1 MPAAH
6 DQSTDLLR
14 DIMWQFAFDLLRFI
28 APFVLGLFACM
39 FVVLAYKRLRRYRLS
54 RSTLSKVDLLTGK
67 DFETYLATRFRA
79 LGYKVE
85 QTKLV
90 GDYGADLVLTRE
102 GYRTVVQAKRY
113 SKNVGIKAVQ
123 EVLGAK
129 AKYNAQNAIVV
140 TNSGYTREAVE
151 LAQSAGVELWGRERL
166 ISELLRTPG
175 APAESASTPQQ
186 SGVAVCSICGCAVS
200 QKVRDYCAEH
210 RDRFGGD
217 VYCFEH
223 QKTIRK
229 PKAESS

>member
-1 MPAAH
+1 M
-6 DQSTDLLR
+6 STDTIAFVRRLL
-14 DIMWQFAFDLLRFI
+14 IVLLDFVPILWPFLVLILGYCLFI
-28 APFVLGLFACM
+28 IARK
-39 FVVLAYKRLRRYRLS
+39 YWRRHRLS
-54 RSTLSKVDLLTGK
+54 RMGLSEVDLLTGK

-113 SKNVGIKAVQ
+113 NKNVGIKAVQ

-129 AKYNAQNAIVV
+129 AKYKAQNAIVV

-200 QKVRDYCAEH
+200 QKVRDYCEEH
-210 RDRFGGD
+210 RDRFGGN

-223 QKTIRK
+223 QKAIRK
-229 PKAESS
+229 PKVESR

>member
-1 MPAAH
+1 M
-6 DQSTDLLR
+6 STGTIVFLKRTLIELL
-14 DIMWQFAFDLLRFI
+14 DSIQILWPFLVLFLGYNLFLLARK
-28 APFVLGLFACM
+28 
-39 FVVLAYKRLRRYRLS
+39 YWRRYRLS
-54 RSTLSKVDLLTGK
+54 RMGLSDVDMLSGK

-129 AKYNAQNAIVV
+129 AKYKAQNAIVV
-140 TNSGYTREAVE
+140 TNSGYTKEAVE
-151 LAQSAGVELWGRERL
+151 LAHSAGVEFWGRDRL
-166 ISELLRTPG
+166 ISEILRTPE
-175 APAESASTPQQ
+175 APVESASTAQL
-186 SGVAVCSICGCAVS
+186 SGVAVCAICGCAVS
-200 QKVRDYCAEH
+200 QKVRDYCEEH
-210 RDRFGGD
+210 RDRFGGN

-223 QKTIRK
+223 QKAIRK
-229 PKAESS
+229 PKVESS

>member
-1 MPAAH
+1 MTM
-6 DQSTDLLR
+6 STDTIAFVRRLL
-14 DIMWQFAFDLLRFI
+14 IVLLDFVPILWPFLVLILGYCLFI
-28 APFVLGLFACM
+28 IARK
-39 FVVLAYKRLRRYRLS
+39 YWRRHRLS
-54 RSTLSKVDLLTGK
+54 RMGLSEVDLLTGK

-113 SKNVGIKAVQ
+113 NKNVGIKAVQ

-129 AKYNAQNAIVV
+129 AKYKAQNAIVV

-200 QKVRDYCAEH
+200 QKVRDYCEEH
-210 RDRFGGD
+210 RDRFGGN

-223 QKTIRK
+223 QKAIRK
-229 PKAESS
+229 PKVESS